1 MLKDARLLRK
11 AKRGCRE
18 SMRSIYEMYKDDLLT
33 LANALLN
40 DIGASED
47 VVHDVFVSFAQSLD
61 KFQIKKSLRAYFVTC
76 VRNLARDR
84 IRMRSRRLDKL
95 IKHRQSESAKAEV
108 DSPCKI
114 TLQKES
120 NLLIRDAIEQL
131 PYDQREVVVLRIR
144 ADLTF
149 KEIASIQSVSINT
162 VQGRYRYGLNK
173 LRSIL
178 EVHCGPE
185 TDTTTESEVVK

>member
-1 MLKDARLLRK
+1 MLKDARLVRK
-11 AKRGCRE
+11 ARRGCRD

-40 DIGASED
+40 DTGGAED
-47 VVHDVFVSFAQSLD
+47 VVHDVFVSFVQSLD
-61 KFQIKKSLRAYFVTC
+61 EFKVKKSLRGYFVTC

-84 IRMRSRRLDKL
+84 IRTRTRRLDRL
-95 IKHRQSESAKAEV
+95 DEHGRSELLKAES
-108 DSPCKI
+108 DSPCK
-114 TLQKES
+114 LALEKES
-120 NLLIRDAIEQL
+120 CQLVRDAIEQL
-131 PYDQREVVVLRIR
+131 PYDQREVVVLRVK

-149 KEIASIQSVSINT
+149 KEIASLQSVSINT

-178 EVHCGPE
+178 DVHCGLE